1 MKKEGG
7 WEGGEFSTCCMA
19 SDGGR
24 EGGCEKEEFD
34 VLNLSGVD
42 ASTHDKVQLVRLYR
56 PFTNSGF

>member
-7 WEGGEFSTCCMA
+7 WEGGSFRLAVMA

-24 EGGCEKEEFD
+24 EGRCEKEEFE
-34 VLNLSGVD
+34 VSNLSGVD
-42 ASTHDKVQLVRLYR
+42 ASTHNKVQLVRLYR